1 VAEVPIERV
10 GVKAKGRLIARC
22 GDEAPRCRGGATHGN
37 GLGTCHSKGASM
49 VVEEDATAVTKFG
62 FVRVITEGL
71 KVISCLFVG
80 DEVEQSQELAVD
92 AARGSHTRWQEGHVS
107 VLSVRGAVLA
117 NLFSS
122 GAVKYF
128 VRIIRV
134 AKLTLIQAVVPSTD
148 EVLTQGDVHE
158 EIDLLCNLNVE
169 DLKISTLASTQEH
182 PLVFG
187 GVTGIADA
195 LERRHDVIVR
205 SSPIG
210 RMSKACI
217 DVVPCTIT
225 THKVPLASA

>member
-1 VAEVPIERV
+1 MAEVPIERV
-10 GVKAKGRLIARC
+10 GFKAKGLLIARC

-62 FVRVITEGL
+62 FVRFITEGL

-80 DEVEQSQELAVD
+80 NEVEQSQELAVD

-107 VLSVRGAVLA
+107 VLSVRGAVVA

-134 AKLTLIQAVVPSTD
+134 AKQTLIQAVVPSAD
-148 EVLTQGDVHE
+148 KVVTQGDVYE
-158 EIDLLCNLNVE
+158 EIDVLCNLNVE
-169 DLKISTLASTQEH
+169 DLEISAPLASTREH
-182 PLVFG
+182 VLAFG
-187 GVTGIADA
+187 GITGTIADA
-195 LERRHDVIVR
+195 LESRQDVIVR
-205 SSPIG
+205 TSPI
-210 RMSKACI
+210 
-217 DVVPCTIT
+217 
-225 THKVPLASA
+225 

>member
-1 VAEVPIERV
+1 MAEVPIERV
-10 GVKAKGRLIARC
+10 GVKAKGLLIARC

-80 DEVEQSQELAVD
+80 NEVEQSQELAVD

-107 VLSVRGAVLA
+107 VLSVRGAVLS

-134 AKLTLIQAVVPSTD
+134 AKQTLIQAVVPSAD
-148 EVLTQGDVHE
+148 KVVTQGDVHE
-158 EIDLLCNLNVE
+158 EIDVLCNLNVE
-169 DLKISTLASTQEH
+169 DLEISAPFASTREH
-182 PLVFG
+182 VLVFG
-187 GVTGIADA
+187 GITGTIADA

-205 SSPIG
+205 SSPIE
-210 RMSKACI
+210 RMSKA
-217 DVVPCTIT
+217 DGRKQHNPT
-225 THKVPLASA
+225 P

>member
-10 GVKAKGRLIARC
+10 GVKAKGLLIARC

-80 DEVEQSQELAVD
+80 NEVEQSQELAVD

-107 VLSVRGAVLA
+107 VLSVRGAIVA

-134 AKLTLIQAVVPSTD
+134 AKQTLIQAVVPSAD
-148 EVLTQGDVHE
+148 KVVTQGDVYE
-158 EIDLLCNLNVE
+158 EIDVLCNLNVE
-169 DLKISTLASTQEH
+169 DLEISAPFASTREH
-182 PLVFG
+182 VLVFG
-187 GVTGIADA
+187 GITGTIADA
-195 LERRHDVIVR
+195 LERRQDVIVR
-205 SSPIG
+205 TSPI
-210 RMSKACI
+210 
-217 DVVPCTIT
+217 
-225 THKVPLASA
+225 